1 MELSVKVAWLF
12 LGLIHLLPAA
22 TAFSPTLVERLYGL
36 TPSGDLAVIVA
47 HRGALF
53 CAIVASCAL
62 GAFDPAARRS
72 LGVVV
77 GISVV
82 GFLALYLRAGLPA
95 GPLRTIA
102 IVDTVGLAPLALVLW
117 SAWRGHAA

>member
-1 MELSVKVAWLF
+1 MELAVKLAWLA

-22 TAFSPTLVERLYGL
+22 SAFSPSLVERLYGL
-36 TPSGDLAVIVA
+36 EPSGDLAVIVA
-47 HRGALF
+47 HRGVLF
-53 CAIVASCAL
+53 CAIVTSCAF
-62 GAFDPAARRS
+62 GAFDPAARRA

-77 GISVV
+77 GISIV

-102 IVDTVGLAPLALVLW
+102 IVDAVGLTPLALVLW
-117 SAWRGHAA
+117 SAWRGPAT